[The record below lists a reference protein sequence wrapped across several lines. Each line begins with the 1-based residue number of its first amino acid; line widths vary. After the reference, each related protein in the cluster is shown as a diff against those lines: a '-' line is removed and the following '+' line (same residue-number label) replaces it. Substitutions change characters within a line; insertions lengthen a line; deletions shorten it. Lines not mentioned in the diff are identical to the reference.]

1 LHLDFIGLHLDRD
14 GVNLVVGSFIF
25 SFDMSKD
32 LGTEFLI
39 FQRYVL
45 FDGLGGTLPQVDGL
59 SLYFLEHGDEIERL
73 HGCQPTF
80 TEELL
85 VHQVLFNQVDLVL
98 VPCENSGLLEILV
111 RGRYFGN

>member
-1 LHLDFIGLHLDRD
+1 LFGLHLDRNFSSSYILLLD
-14 GVNLVVGSFIF
+14 SVNLVVGCF
-25 SFDMSKD
+25 D

-98 VPCENSGLLEILV
+98 APCENSGLLEILV

>member
-1 LHLDFIGLHLDRD
+1 LFGLHLDRNFSSSYILLLD
-14 GVNLVVGSFIF
+14 SVNLVVGSFIF
-25 SFDMSKD
+25 SFD
-32 LGTEFLI
+32 LLN

-98 VPCENSGLLEILV
+98 APCENSGLLEILV

>member
-1 LHLDFIGLHLDRD
+1 LHLDLFGLHLDRD
-14 GVNLVVGSFIF
+14 GVNLVVGSLHLVVGCFVF
-25 SFDMSKD
+25 SFD
-32 LGTEFLI
+32 LGTEFLN

-98 VPCENSGLLEILV
+98 AP
-111 RGRYFGN
+111 